1 MPHLIDKELV
11 TEMQAR
17 WKEEWDRTSQ
27 HRFRAA
33 DDMQY
38 SFSYFYYLMNLQK
51 AHPLDLK
58 ALWYSDI
65 DVDGD
70 GFLDDNELV
79 TLAALGMGRDPTYG
93 YLMKIKDCMLGG
105 GRREGLRGGGDGREG
120 RRRLQRSAAGE
131 EERREGEREAKLEVA
146 GWGSA
151 QLEERDALGSRGKDE
166 IRGGRG
172 GGGGAEGGGGKEAEE
187 EEGEGIGAPGSGPLE
202 EEEGGEGDKEGR
214 KEREGTAESGDDGGD
229 RPAEEQALPSEET
242 KISLEHFLGCQQILT
257 DLEKNVRRK
266 GPWTPGPIE
275 DVRQD

>member
-1 MPHLIDKELV
+1 
-11 TEMQAR
+11 
-17 WKEEWDRTSQ
+17 
-27 HRFRAA
+27 
-33 DDMQY
+33 
-38 SFSYFYYLMNLQK
+38 
-51 AHPLDLK
+51 
-58 ALWYSDI
+58 
-65 DVDGD
+65 
-70 GFLDDNELV
+70 
-79 TLAALGMGRDPTYG
+79 
-93 YLMKIKDCMLGG
+93 MLGE
-105 GRREGLRGGGDGREG
+105 GRRMGLRGGGDGREG

-151 QLEERDALGSRGKDE
+151 QLEEREALGSRGKDE

-214 KEREGTAESGDDGGD
+214 KEREETAESGDDGGD

-242 KISLEHFLGCQQILT
+242 KISLEHFLGCQQVGSVGVFSVNLCRLPPLLSTSSLSSSHPSVLPSVGVSSPSSGHCPFSYWVFLLPFLPLPSEPQTTRVVLPPLSLASHSFLFNQILT